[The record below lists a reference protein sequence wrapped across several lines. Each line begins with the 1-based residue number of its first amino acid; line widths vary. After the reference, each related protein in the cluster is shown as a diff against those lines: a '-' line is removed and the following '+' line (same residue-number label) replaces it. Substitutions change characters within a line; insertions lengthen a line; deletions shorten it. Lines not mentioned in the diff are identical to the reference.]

1 MTRHRL
7 YTWLSLLVAL
17 SLVLAACARP
27 TPSAPEAPTAAPPEA
42 PVATPTVSPPTPAP
56 TSTPVPPAPTE
67 EPLTASDVGI
77 TPDTIVLGM
86 TAAQTGP
93 VATIGVPL
101 AHGLQAYFD
110 YVNAQGGVN
119 GRRIKLIVED
129 DQYTP
134 ANTVAAVKKL
144 VEQDNIFALVRP
156 LGTAQ
161 TAAILDYAAEKGL
174 PVVGVAS
181 GSSLWSTPFKK
192 NVFGIQPTYALEGKL
207 MAQYALDTLKAQR
220 IAVFHQDDAFGKE
233 GANAFIEALKA
244 RGVEPVAV
252 VPYSPTET
260 DFSSHALKLQEA
272 KPDLVFV
279 YAIVVP
285 ASSLLK
291 EAEKNGFKP
300 KWLMTYVLADP
311 ILPYLA
317 GTAAEGVLAGA
328 WIVDPLRAPEAQTY
342 RDALKKSFPDEIPGG
357 YSLSSWVVGE
367 IVVEALK
374 AAGRNPTRER
384 FIAALENMKDFTTG
398 LTPPFSYSDGDHQ
411 GIKQLAVVEQHGG
424 NWTPVTAFFGEA
436 ASVAAQPTPT
446 PPPPAASVVITAT
459 DAPAT
464 IKIGIVSFLSGAA
477 AAPFGIPSRNAAEIL
492 IEQLN
497 AGRAPAPYNAPGIGG
512 ARIQAVYMDEAGG
525 ADKQVAEYRRLVTDE
540 KVDLVI
546 GYISSSDCLAVAP
559 VVEELKTLT
568 VFFDCGTNQI
578 FEEADHTYL
587 FRTSAHQI
595 IDSVG
600 AARYVV
606 AKKPNLS
613 TVSGIN
619 QNYAWGQDSWNA
631 FSQSLLKLKPGT
643 AIGTVQFPRL
653 LAGEYSAE
661 ISALLAARSD
671 VIHSSFW
678 GGDLEGLLI
687 QGTPRGLGQQ
697 STLVLTTADTAL
709 PRLGKDVPPGLV
721 VGGRG
726 PHGVFA
732 PDNELNRWFVRVY
745 KDRFSVRPVYPSYHM
760 AQAVFGV
767 KAAYEKAIAANGNMW
782 PTVEQVIAAF
792 EGLEF
797 DTPSGVIKMALGKG
811 HQAVEPSAYGT
822 TGAFDPATGEVT
834 LTDVMVFPAE
844 CVNPPEGVKSL
855 DWIAGG
861 FQGAQCP

>member
-1 MTRHRL
+1 MLQRV
-7 YTWLSLLVAL
+7 YSWLSLLVAL
-17 SLVLAACARP
+17 SLVLGACARP
-27 TPSAPEAPTAAPPEA
+27 TPSAPEAPAAPTEA
-42 PVATPTVSPPTPAP
+42 ATPTPVPPTPTSAP
-56 TSTPVPPAPTE
+56 TSTPVPPAPTS

-110 YVNAQGGVN
+110 YLNAQGGIN
-119 GRRIKLIVED
+119 GRKVKLIVED

-161 TAAILDYAAEKGL
+161 TAAILDYAAQKKL
-174 PVVGVAS
+174 PVVGIAS

-233 GANAFIEALKA
+233 GAEAFIAALKA

-291 EAEKNGFKP
+291 EAEKNGFKT

-311 ILPYLA
+311 ILPFLA

-328 WIVDPLRAPEAQTY
+328 WIVDPVRAPEAQTY
-342 RDALKKSFPDEIPGG
+342 RDALKKSFPDEVPGG

-367 IVVEALK
+367 VVAAALR
-374 AAGRNPTRER
+374 AAGRNPTRES
-384 FIAALENMKDFTTG
+384 FIAALEGLKDFTTG

-436 ASVAAQPTPT
+436 AAVAAAPTAAPAPTPT
-446 PPPPAASVVITAT
+446 PIAPPEG
-459 DAPAT
+459 APAT
-464 IKIGIVSFLSGAA
+464 IKVGIVSFLSGAA

-492 IEQLN
+492 IEQIN
-497 AGRAPAPYNAPGIGG
+497 AGRAPAPYNTPGIGT
-512 ARIQAVYMDEAGG
+512 AKIVPVYIDEAGG

-546 GYISSSDCLAVAP
+546 GYISSADCLAVAP

-587 FRTSAHQI
+587 FRTHAHQI

-606 AKKPNLS
+606 AKKPDLS

-643 AIGTVQFPRL
+643 VIGTVQFPRL
-653 LAGEYSAE
+653 LAGEFSAE

-687 QGTPRGLGQQ
+687 QGTPRGLGKD
-697 STLVLTTADTAL
+697 SMLVLTTGDTAL
-709 PRLGKDVPPGLV
+709 PRLGKDIPPGLV
-721 VGGRG
+721 IGARG
-726 PHGVFA
+726 PHGAFA
-732 PDNELNRWFVRVY
+732 PDNDLSKWFKKVY
-745 KDRFSVRPVYPSYHM
+745 TDRFSVRPVYPSYHM
-760 AQAVFGV
+760 SQAILGV
-767 KAAYEKAIAANGNMW
+767 KAAYEKAIAANNNRW

-797 DTPSGVIKMALGKG
+797 DTPSGIIKMALGKG
-811 HQAVEPSAYGT
+811 HQAIEPVAYGT
-822 TGAFDPATGEVT
+822 TGEFDPATGEVQ
-834 LTDVMVFPAE
+834 LVDVMVFPAE

>member
-1 MTRHRL
+1 MNMQKQLFQITG
-7 YTWLSLLVAL
+7 LLVSAT
-17 SLVLAACARP
+17 LVLTACAAP
-27 TPSAPEAPTAAPPEA
+27 TPQPTAAPTSPPAAGATSPPAA
-42 PVATPTVSPPTPAP
+42 PPSAPTPTTA
-56 TSTPVPPAPTE
+56 AE
-67 EPLTASDVGI
+67 EPLTASDVGV
-77 TPDTIVLGM
+77 TADTILFGM

-101 AHGLQAYFD
+101 AHGLQAYFN

-119 GRRIKLIVED
+119 GRQIKLIVED

-144 VEQDNIFALVRP
+144 VEADHIFALVRP

-161 TAAILDYAAEKGL
+161 TAAVLDYTQEKGV
-174 PVVGVAS
+174 PVVGIAS

-192 NVFGIQPTYALEGKL
+192 TVFGIQPTYALEGKL
-207 MAQYALDTLKAQR
+207 MAQYALDTLKAR
-220 IAVFHQDDAFGKE
+220 NIAVFYQDDAFGKE
-233 GANAFIEALKA
+233 GANAFMEALKA
-244 RGVEPVAV
+244 RGVTPVAV
-252 VPYSPTET
+252 VPYTPGET

-311 ILPYLA
+311 ILPALA
-317 GTAAEGVLAGA
+317 GSAAEGVLAGA
-328 WIVDPLRAPEAQTY
+328 WLVDPLRAKEAQGY
-342 RDALKKSFPDEIPGG
+342 RDALKQSFPDEVPGG
-357 YSLSSWVVGE
+357 YSLSSWAVGE
-367 IVVEALK
+367 VIVEALK
-374 AAGRNPTRER
+374 RAGRNPTRQS
-384 FIAALENMKDFTTG
+384 FIAALESLQNFTTG
-398 LTPPFSYSDGDHQ
+398 LTPPFSYGDSDHQ
-411 GIKQLAVVEQHGG
+411 GIKQLAIVEQHGG
-424 NWTPVTAFFGEA
+424 NWTPVSSFFGEA
-436 ASVAAQPTPT
+436 GEIAAAPTAAPSATPIVAPTG
-446 PPPPAASVVITAT
+446 
-459 DAPAT
+459 APAE
-464 IKIGIVSFLSGAA
+464 IKIGIVAFLSGAA

-497 AGRAPAPYNAPGIGG
+497 AGRAPAPYNMPGIGT
-512 ARIQAVYMDEAGG
+512 AKIVPVFIDEAGG

-546 GYISSSDCLAVAP
+546 GYISSADCLAVAP

-578 FEEADHTYL
+578 FEEAEHTYL

-600 AARYVV
+600 AARYVL
-606 AKKPNLS
+606 AQKPDLS
-613 TVSGIN
+613 SISGIN

-631 FSQSLLKLKPGT
+631 FSQSVLQLHPGT
-643 AIGTVQFPRL
+643 LIGTVQFPRL

-661 ISALLAARSD
+661 LSALLAARSD

-678 GGDLEGLLI
+678 GGDLESLLI
-687 QGTPRGLGQQ
+687 QGTPRGLGQD
-697 STLVLTTADTAL
+697 SLLVLTTGDTAL

-721 VGGRG
+721 IGGRG
-726 PHGVFA
+726 PHGAFA
-732 PDNELNRWFVRVY
+732 PDNDLNRWFKKVY
-745 KDRFSVRPVYPSYHM
+745 SDRFSVRPVYPSYHM
-760 AQAVFGV
+760 AQAILGV
-767 KAAYEKAIAANGNMW
+767 KAAYEKAIAANGNQW

-792 EGLEF
+792 TGLEF
-797 DTPSGVIKMALGKG
+797 DTPSGIIKMALGNG
-811 HQAVEPSAYGT
+811 HQAVEPSAYGL
-822 TGAFDPATGEVT
+822 TGEFNPATGEV
-834 LTDVMVFPAE
+834 DIVQVQVFQAA
-844 CVNPPEGVKSL
+844 CVNPPAGVKSS

-861 FQGAQCP
+861 FQGAKCP